1 LPITHARVQRI
12 IDVLGY
18 QSHLQAQNLR
28 VGCAMIIALLYPTQN
43 DYLMTV
49 IASKLDA

>member
-1 LPITHARVQRI
+1 
-12 IDVLGY
+12 VLGY

-43 DYLMTV
+43 NYLMTV
-49 IASKLDA
+49 IAPKLVMRKSVQAQSSIS